1 MFIFVVIN
9 NVTLLSSFL
18 KLVNLKKDYAE
29 VR

>member
-18 KLVNLKKDYAE
+18 QLVNLKKDYAE

>member
-18 KLVNLKKDYAE
+18 QLVNLKKGYAE